1 MPTNMEK
8 QVKGYTRKGKNG
20 KTIVVKAHTRKCSG
34 VTCGKGSG
42 KEFEGCYLTKNGA
55 PTSKA
60 FDKFT
65 KESDRLVERLREVE
79 GKFGKKS
86 KQYQKA
92 NARYESAQRKWLG
105 SPEYK
110 TFRKF
115 QSRYNRQRNG
125 SGTV

>member
-1 MPTNMEK
+1 MEK

-34 VTCGKGSG
+34 ATCGKDAG

-60 FDKFT
+60 FDKFA
-65 KESDRLVERLREVE
+65 KENDKNVERLREVE
-79 GKFGKKS
+79 EKFGKKS

-92 NARYESAQRKWLG
+92 NERYESTQRNWLG

-115 QSRYNRQRNG
+115 LRKHNKQRKE